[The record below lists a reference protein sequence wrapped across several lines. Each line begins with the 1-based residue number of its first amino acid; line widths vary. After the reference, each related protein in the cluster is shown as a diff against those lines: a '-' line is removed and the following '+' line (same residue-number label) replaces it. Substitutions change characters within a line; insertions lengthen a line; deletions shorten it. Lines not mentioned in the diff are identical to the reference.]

1 VLCVCSDTLRGQEY
15 ARIYPVKS
23 VSRRSSPLRESA
35 ATRLPCALILVACAV
50 LVWLPCASAENAV
63 AFSTKLSNGYV
74 RKKLPDGSFKVETY
88 AFGEGDDWGGA
99 RVDAS
104 MDRMKFMDVARVIA
118 VPLAARNYLPSPD
131 QKTTDLLIMV
141 YWGTTRAPEHAS
153 DTNTLQMAQDAERI
167 QNQAAQATN
176 DALGHEG
183 AAHGNPNDAKVA
195 KINQAS
201 ADADFRAAL
210 EGLQAEDQRRENDDA
225 KTVALLGF
233 DSWWLKTEQAS
244 GGGERALRKKDMLDE
259 LEEDRYFVVLMAYD
273 FQAMTKKRS
282 KLLWE
287 AHISIREHS
296 NEFDKRLLAMVTEAS
311 PFFGA
316 DSRGLQ
322 HQVLPEGNV
331 EVGPVRS
338 LGVVDGK

>member
-1 VLCVCSDTLRGQEY
+1 LAWVPG
-15 ARIYPVKS
+15 AP
-23 VSRRSSPLRESA
+23 
-35 ATRLPCALILVACAV
+35 
-50 LVWLPCASAENAV
+50 AENAV
-63 AFSTKLSNGYV
+63 AFSTKLSNSYV

-118 VPLAARNYLPSPD
+118 VPLASRNYVPTRD

-141 YWGTTRAPEHAS
+141 YWGTSRASEHAS
-153 DTNTLQMAQDAERI
+153 NTYMLQMAQDADRV

-176 DALGHEG
+176 DALAQSGG
-183 AAHGNPNDAKVA
+183 AHGSQGDVKVA
-195 KINQAS
+195 KLNQAA

-210 EGLQAEDQRRENDDA
+210 EGLQAEDQRRENNDA
-225 KTVALLGF
+225 KTVALLGY
-233 DSWWLKTEQAS
+233 DSWWLKTEEAS

-273 FQAMTKKRS
+273 FHAMTKHKS

-296 NEFDKRLLAMVTEAS
+296 NEFDKRLLAMVTEAA

-316 DSRGLQ
+316 DSSGLQ
-322 HQVLPEGNV
+322 HLVLPEGKV
-331 EVGPVRS
+331 EVGPVKS
-338 LGVVDGK
+338 LGVVDRK

>member
-1 VLCVCSDTLRGQEY
+1 MKMT
-15 ARIYPVKS
+15 
-23 VSRRSSPLRESA
+23 SRRKLPARELA
-35 ATRLPCALILVACAV
+35 ASRLPSALLIAWCAALAWA
-50 LVWLPCASAENAV
+50 PCAPAENAV

-74 RKKLPDGSFKVETY
+74 RKKMNDGSYKVETY

-104 MDRMKFMDVARVIA
+104 KDRMKFMDVARVIA
-118 VPLAARNYLPSPD
+118 VPLASRNYLPTRD

-153 DTNTLQMAQDAERI
+153 NTHMLQMAQDADRV
-167 QNQAAQATN
+167 QNQTAEATN
-176 DALGHEG
+176 DALRNGKQ
-183 AAHGNPNDAKVA
+183 ADMAVA
-195 KINQAS
+195 KINQAA

-210 EGLQAEDQRRENDDA
+210 EGVQAEDQRRENNDA

-233 DSWWLKTEQAS
+233 DSWWLKTEEAS

-273 FQAMTKKRS
+273 FQAMTKRKS

-296 NEFDKRLLAMVTEAS
+296 NEFDKRLLAMVTEAA

-316 DSRGLQ
+316 DSTGLQ
-322 HQVLPEGNV
+322 HLTLPDGKV

>member
-1 VLCVCSDTLRGQEY
+1 MNIAPRTGSPRRGATAPRTFRTLLL
-15 ARIYPVKS
+15 ACCAA
-23 VSRRSSPLRESA
+23 LASA
-35 ATRLPCALILVACAV
+35 PCAPAQ
-50 LVWLPCASAENAV
+50 NAV
-63 AFSTKLSNGYV
+63 AFSTRVRNGYV
-74 RKKLPDGSFKVETY
+74 RKKMPDGSFKVETY

-118 VPLAARNYLPSPD
+118 VPLAARNYVPTRD

-153 DTNTLQMAQDAERI
+153 DTYMLRMAQDAERV
-167 QNQAAQATN
+167 QNQTAEATN
-176 DALGHEG
+176 DALSQSG
-183 AAHGNPNDAKVA
+183 APHGNPGDVKVA
-195 KINQAS
+195 KINQAA

-210 EGLQAEDQRRENDDA
+210 EGLQAEDQRRENNDA

-233 DSWWLKTEQAS
+233 DSWWLKTEEAS

-273 FQAMTKKRS
+273 FQAMTRKQS

-296 NEFDKRLLAMVTEAS
+296 NEFDKRLLAMVSEAA

-316 DSRGLQ
+316 DSGGLQ
-322 HQVLPEGNV
+322 HLILPEGKV
-331 EVGPVRS
+331 EVGTVKS

>member
-1 VLCVCSDTLRGQEY
+1 MNMR
-15 ARIYPVKS
+15 
-23 VSRRSSPLRESA
+23 SRRISPSRESMAKRLPWILILAWCAAFACVPSSP
-35 ATRLPCALILVACAV
+35 
-50 LVWLPCASAENAV
+50 AENNV
-63 AFSTKLSNGYV
+63 AFSTRLSNGYV
-74 RKKLPDGSFKVETY
+74 RKKMPDGSFKVETY

-104 MDRMKFMDVARVIA
+104 MDRMKFLDVAGVIA
-118 VPLAARNYLPSPD
+118 VPLAAQNYIPSHD
-131 QKTTDLLIMV
+131 MNSTDLLIMV

-153 DTNTLQMAQDAERI
+153 DTYMLRMAQDADRV
-167 QNQAAQATN
+167 QNQMQEATS
-176 DALGHEG
+176 DALRQSGG
-183 AAHGNPNDAKVA
+183 STGNAGDVPVA
-195 KINQAS
+195 KINQAA

-225 KTVALLGF
+225 KTVALLGY
-233 DSWWLKTEQAS
+233 DSWWMKTEEAS
-244 GGGERALRKKDMLDE
+244 GGGERVLRKKDMLDE
-259 LEEDRYFVVLMAYD
+259 LEEDRYFVVLMACD
-273 FQAMTKKRS
+273 FQALRKKHQ

-296 NEFDKRLLAMVTEAS
+296 NEFDKRLLSMVTQAS

-322 HQVLPEGNV
+322 HLVLPDGKV

-338 LGVVDGK
+338 LGFVDGK

>member
-1 VLCVCSDTLRGQEY
+1 M
-15 ARIYPVKS
+15 
-23 VSRRSSPLRESA
+23 
-35 ATRLPCALILVACAV
+35 
-50 LVWLPCASAENAV
+50 N
-63 AFSTKLSNGYV
+63 
-74 RKKLPDGSFKVETY
+74 DGSYKVETY

-104 MDRMKFMDVARVIA
+104 KDRMKFMDVARVIA
-118 VPLAARNYLPSPD
+118 VPLASRNYLPTRD

-153 DTNTLQMAQDAERI
+153 NTHMLQMAQDADRV
-167 QNQAAQATN
+167 QNQTAEATN
-176 DALGHEG
+176 DALRNGKQ
-183 AAHGNPNDAKVA
+183 ADMAVA
-195 KINQAS
+195 KINQAA

-210 EGLQAEDQRRENDDA
+210 EGVQAEDQRRENNDA

-233 DSWWLKTEQAS
+233 DSWWLKTEEAS

-273 FQAMTKKRS
+273 FQAMTKRKS

-287 AHISIREHS
+287 AHISVREHS
-296 NEFDKRLLAMVTEAS
+296 NEFDKRLLAMVTEAA

-316 DSRGLQ
+316 DSTGLQ
-322 HQVLPEGNV
+322 HLTLPDGKV